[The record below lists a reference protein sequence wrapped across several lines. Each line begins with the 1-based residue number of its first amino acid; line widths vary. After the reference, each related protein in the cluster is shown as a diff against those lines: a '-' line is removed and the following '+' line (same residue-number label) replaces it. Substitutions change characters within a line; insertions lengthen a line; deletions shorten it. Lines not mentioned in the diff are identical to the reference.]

1 MDEIDAITPIKR
13 ITIKH
18 MHNPDSNDLEDV
30 GKILA
35 GETELFSR
43 LLERHGEAVAKQM
56 RNFSNTPTVIEEL
69 THDVFVEAY
78 VNLANYRGDA
88 PFRHWLARIAT
99 ITGYRYW
106 KTRER
111 RNREVVFEEEAE
123 HESAKPE
130 STVHGNPEA
139 AGELLHEMLA
149 ELPDADR
156 MILVM
161 MYVER
166 CGQREIASRLG
177 CSKTA
182 AAVRIFRA
190 KRKLKKLGEVETWRR
205 RAKWMI
211 S

>member
-1 MDEIDAITPIKR
+1 MDES
-13 ITIKH
+13 
-18 MHNPDSNDLEDV
+18 DSDDRNAV
-30 GKILA
+30 ARVLA
-35 GETELFSR
+35 GETEAFSPVVK
-43 LLERHGEAVAKQM
+43 RHGEAIARQM
-56 RNFSNTPTVIEEL
+56 RNFSNTPGVIEEL
-69 THDVFVEAY
+69 VHDVFVEAY

-88 PFRHWLARIAT
+88 PFRHWLVRIAT

-106 KTRER
+106 KARER
-111 RNREVVFEEEAE
+111 RGREVVFAE
-123 HESAKPE
+123 DGDAVSIKPE
-130 STVHGNPEA
+130 PAAHGDPEA

-156 MILVM
+156 LILAM

-190 KRKLKKLGEVETWRR
+190 RRKLQKLGEDEKWKR